1 MEDPRQ
7 PSEAFL
13 RSIDVHELLPQQ
25 EPFVMISRLVAFDMV
40 RTVTETDIKDANIFI
55 EDGEFSPSGL
65 IENIAQTCA
74 ARIGYANKYIFK
86 KGIQIGFIGAI
97 RNLEIFERPKVG
109 EMITTS
115 VDVKEEVFGMTLASA
130 KIMIGHRTIVETEIK
145 IAIND
150 QKELEGYGIKSIEVV
165 RHSFQRSRLHERGLA
180 WFLSI
185 ILRGCSGI
193 VWAKI

>member
-109 EMITTS
+109 EMITTT
-115 VDVKEEVFGMTLASA
+115 VDVKEEMFGMTLASA
-130 KIMIGHRTIVETEIK
+130 KIMIGHRTLVETEIK
-145 IAIND
+145 IAI
-150 QKELEGYGIKSIEVV
+150 KELEN
-165 RHSFQRSRLHERGLA
+165 
-180 WFLSI
+180 
-185 ILRGCSGI
+185 
-193 VWAKI
+193 

>member
-25 EPFVMISRLVAFDMV
+25 EPFVMISRLVAFDTV

-65 IENIAQTCA
+65 IENIAQTCT

-109 EMITTS
+109 EMITTT

-130 KIMIGHRTIVETEIK
+130 KIMIGHRTLVETEIK
-145 IAIND
+145 IAI
-150 QKELEGYGIKSIEVV
+150 KELEN
-165 RHSFQRSRLHERGLA
+165 
-180 WFLSI
+180 
-185 ILRGCSGI
+185 
-193 VWAKI
+193 

>member
-40 RTVTETDIKDANIFI
+40 RTVTETDIKDTNIFI

-109 EMITTS
+109 EMITTT

-145 IAIND
+145 IAI
-150 QKELEGYGIKSIEVV
+150 KELEN
-165 RHSFQRSRLHERGLA
+165 
-180 WFLSI
+180 
-185 ILRGCSGI
+185 
-193 VWAKI
+193 